1 MLTSIGRLTLL
12 ALLAS
17 LTLTGCGSVAK
28 LLRPDAGNVTAE
40 PAAVTTMSPPAVVD
54 TPAPPASTDRAAGP
68 DTGPVPAAEEG
79 TSAPGNSPA
88 ALAEQLTDEARLEP
102 EDYDPWERFNQRT
115 FAFNRG
121 FDRYV
126 LKPAAKAYDVVM
138 PEPWQAMISRAF
150 ENLRW
155 PVRFVNNLLQQKW
168 GGAGRELARF
178 LINTTAG
185 VAGFWDPARDYWH
198 IEASPAD
205 FGQTL
210 GKWGTKPGPYLV
222 LPLLPPMTVRDGVG
236 LGVDGATSPMTYFV
250 APFFWDGF
258 GLKGGDT
265 VNDRAMNIDLYQGF
279 EESVVDM
286 YSAVRNAYLRKRE
299 QRIKE

>member
-28 LLRPDAGNVTAE
+28 LLRPDAGNVTAD
-40 PAAVTTMSPPAVVD
+40 P
-54 TPAPPASTDRAAGP
+54 AAGP

-88 ALAEQLTDEARLEP
+88 ALAEQLTEARLEP

-121 FDRYV
+121 VDRYV
-126 LKPAAKAYDVVM
+126 VKPAAKAYDVIV

-198 IEASPAD
+198 IEPSPAD

-210 GKWGTKPGPYLV
+210 GKWGVKPGPYLV

-236 LGVDGATSPMTYFV
+236 LGVDGATNPMTYFV

-265 VNDRAMNIDLYQGF
+265 VNDRAMNIDLYEGF

>member
-28 LLRPDAGNVTAE
+28 LLRPDAGNVTAD
-40 PAAVTTMSPPAVVD
+40 P
-54 TPAPPASTDRAAGP
+54 AAGP

-88 ALAEQLTDEARLEP
+88 ALAEQLTEARLEP

-121 FDRYV
+121 VDRYV
-126 LKPAAKAYDVVM
+126 VKPAAKAYDVIV

-258 GLKGGDT
+258 GLKAGDT
-265 VNDRAMNIDLYQGF
+265 VNDRAMNIDLYEGF

>member
-1 MLTSIGRLTLL
+1 MLTSIGRRTLL

-17 LTLTGCGSVAK
+17 LPLAGCGSVAK

-54 TPAPPASTDRAAGP
+54 TPALPASTDRAAGP

-88 ALAEQLTDEARLEP
+88 ALAEQLTEARLEP

-138 PEPWQAMISRAF
+138 PEPWQAMHVSLARCGGDLIARIVCDQ
-150 ENLRW
+150 R
-155 PVRFVNNLLQQKW
+155 VRRRFCEGHW
-168 GGAGRELARF
+168 GGAQECAS
-178 LINTTAG
+178 G
-185 VAGFWDPARDYWH
+185 V
-198 IEASPAD
+198 
-205 FGQTL
+205 
-210 GKWGTKPGPYLV
+210 
-222 LPLLPPMTVRDGVG
+222 
-236 LGVDGATSPMTYFV
+236 
-250 APFFWDGF
+250 
-258 GLKGGDT
+258 
-265 VNDRAMNIDLYQGF
+265 VNDRGQ
-279 EESVVDM
+279 
-286 YSAVRNAYLRKRE
+286 
-299 QRIKE
+299 

>member
-54 TPAPPASTDRAAGP
+54 TPAPPA
-68 DTGPVPAAEEG
+68 
-79 TSAPGNSPA
+79 
-88 ALAEQLTDEARLEP
+88 
-102 EDYDPWERFNQRT
+102 
-115 FAFNRG
+115 
-121 FDRYV
+121 
-126 LKPAAKAYDVVM
+126 
-138 PEPWQAMISRAF
+138 
-150 ENLRW
+150 
-155 PVRFVNNLLQQKW
+155 
-168 GGAGRELARF
+168 
-178 LINTTAG
+178 TAG

-265 VNDRAMNIDLYQGF
+265 VNDRAQNIDLYDGF

-286 YSAVRNAYLRKRE
+286 YSAVRNGYLRKRE

>member
-28 LLRPDAGNVTAE
+28 LLRPDAGNVTAD
-40 PAAVTTMSPPAVVD
+40 P
-54 TPAPPASTDRAAGP
+54 AAGP

-88 ALAEQLTDEARLEP
+88 ALAEQLTEARLEP

-121 FDRYV
+121 VDRYV
-126 LKPAAKAYDVVM
+126 VKPAAKAYDVIV

-236 LGVDGATSPMTYFV
+236 LGVDGATSPMSYFV

-258 GLKGGDT
+258 GLKAGDT
-265 VNDRAMNIDLYQGF
+265 VNDRAMNIDLYEGF

>member
-28 LLRPDAGNVTAE
+28 LLRPDAGNVTAD
-40 PAAVTTMSPPAVVD
+40 P
-54 TPAPPASTDRAAGP
+54 AAGP

-88 ALAEQLTDEARLEP
+88 ALAEQLTEARLEP

-121 FDRYV
+121 VDRYV
-126 LKPAAKAYDVVM
+126 VKPAAKAYDVIV

-185 VAGFWDPARDYWH
+185 VAGFWDPARDYWD
-198 IEASPAD
+198 IEPGPAD

-210 GKWGTKPGPYLV
+210 GKWGVKPGPYLV

-236 LGVDGATSPMTYFV
+236 LGVDGATNPMTYFV

-258 GLKGGDT
+258 GLKAGDT

>member
-28 LLRPDAGNVTAE
+28 LLRPDAGNVTAD
-40 PAAVTTMSPPAVVD
+40 P
-54 TPAPPASTDRAAGP
+54 AAGP

-88 ALAEQLTDEARLEP
+88 ALAEQLTEARLEP

-121 FDRYV
+121 VDRYV
-126 LKPAAKAYDVVM
+126 VKPAAKAYDVIV

-185 VAGFWDPARDYWH
+185 VAGFWDPARDYWD
-198 IEASPAD
+198 IEPGPAD

-210 GKWGTKPGPYLV
+210 GKWGVKPGPYLV

-250 APFFWDGF
+250 APFIWDGF
-258 GLKGGDT
+258 GLKAGDT
-265 VNDRAMNIDLYQGF
+265 VNDRAINIDLYQGF

>member
-17 LTLTGCGSVAK
+17 LTLTGCGSGAK

-40 PAAVTTMSPPAVVD
+40 PAA
-54 TPAPPASTDRAAGP
+54 APPASTDRAAGP

-88 ALAEQLTDEARLEP
+88 ALAEQLTEARLEP

-121 FDRYV
+121 LDRYV
-126 LKPAAKAYDVVM
+126 VKPAAKAYDVVM

-155 PVRFVNNLLQQKW
+155 PVRFVNN
-168 GGAGRELARF
+168 
-178 LINTTAG
+178 
-185 VAGFWDPARDYWH
+185 
-198 IEASPAD
+198 
-205 FGQTL
+205 
-210 GKWGTKPGPYLV
+210 
-222 LPLLPPMTVRDGVG
+222 
-236 LGVDGATSPMTYFV
+236 
-250 APFFWDGF
+250 
-258 GLKGGDT
+258 
-265 VNDRAMNIDLYQGF
+265 
-279 EESVVDM
+279 
-286 YSAVRNAYLRKRE
+286 
-299 QRIKE
+299 

>member
-28 LLRPDAGNVTAE
+28 LLRPDAGNVTAD
-40 PAAVTTMSPPAVVD
+40 P
-54 TPAPPASTDRAAGP
+54 AAGP

-88 ALAEQLTDEARLEP
+88 ALAEQLTEARLEP

-121 FDRYV
+121 VDRYV
-126 LKPAAKAYDVVM
+126 VKPAAKAYDVIV

-236 LGVDGATSPMTYFV
+236 LGVDGATSPMSYFV

-258 GLKGGDT
+258 GLKAGDT
-265 VNDRAMNIDLYQGF
+265 VNDRAINIDLYQGF

>member
-28 LLRPDAGNVTAE
+28 LLRPHAGNVTAE

-88 ALAEQLTDEARLEP
+88 ALAEQLTEARLEP

-121 FDRYV
+121 LDRYV
-126 LKPAAKAYDVVM
+126 VKPAAKAYRSEEHTSELQSHSDLVC
-138 PEPWQAMISRAF
+138 R
-150 ENLRW
+150 
-155 PVRFVNNLLQQKW
+155 LLLEK
-168 GGAGRELARF
+168 
-178 LINTTAG
+178 
-185 VAGFWDPARDYWH
+185 
-198 IEASPAD
+198 
-205 FGQTL
+205 
-210 GKWGTKPGPYLV
+210 K
-222 LPLLPPMTVRDGVG
+222 
-236 LGVDGATSPMTYFV
+236 
-250 APFFWDGF
+250 
-258 GLKGGDT
+258 
-265 VNDRAMNIDLYQGF
+265 
-279 EESVVDM
+279 
-286 YSAVRNAYLRKRE
+286 
-299 QRIKE
+299 

>member
-28 LLRPDAGNVTAE
+28 LLRPDAGNVTAD
-40 PAAVTTMSPPAVVD
+40 P
-54 TPAPPASTDRAAGP
+54 AAGP

-88 ALAEQLTDEARLEP
+88 ALAEQQTEARLEP

-121 FDRYV
+121 VDRYV
-126 LKPAAKAYDVVM
+126 VKPAAKAYDVIV

-258 GLKGGDT
+258 GLKAGDT
-265 VNDRAMNIDLYQGF
+265 VNDRAMNIDLYEGF

>member
-28 LLRPDAGNVTAE
+28 LLRPDAGNVTAD
-40 PAAVTTMSPPAVVD
+40 P
-54 TPAPPASTDRAAGP
+54 AAGP

-88 ALAEQLTDEARLEP
+88 ALAEQLTEARLEP

-121 FDRYV
+121 VDRYV
-126 LKPAAKAYDVVM
+126 VKPAAKAYDVVM
-138 PEPWQAMISRAF
+138 PEPWQAMISRAL

-185 VAGFWDPARDYWH
+185 VAGFWDPARDYWD
-198 IEASPAD
+198 IEPGPAD

-210 GKWGTKPGPYLV
+210 GKWGVKPGPYLV

-236 LGVDGATSPMTYFV
+236 LGVDGATNPMTYFV

-258 GLKGGDT
+258 GLKAGDT

>member
-1 MLTSIGRLTLL
+1 M
-12 ALLAS
+12 
-17 LTLTGCGSVAK
+17 
-28 LLRPDAGNVTAE
+28 
-40 PAAVTTMSPPAVVD
+40 
-54 TPAPPASTDRAAGP
+54 
-68 DTGPVPAAEEG
+68 PAAEEG

-88 ALAEQLTDEARLEP
+88 ALAEQLTEARLEP

-198 IEASPAD
+198 IEPSPAD

-210 GKWGTKPGPYLV
+210 GKWGAKPGPYLV

-250 APFFWDGF
+250 APFIWDGF
-258 GLKGGDT
+258 GLKAGDT
-265 VNDRAMNIDLYQGF
+265 VNDRAINIDLYQGF

>member
-17 LTLTGCGSVAK
+17 LPLTGCGSVAK

-40 PAAVTTMSPPAVVD
+40 PAAVTTMSPPA
-54 TPAPPASTDRAAGP
+54 STDGAAGP
-68 DTGPVPAAEEG
+68 DKGPVPAAEEG
-79 TSAPGNSPA
+79 ASAPGNSPA
-88 ALAEQLTDEARLEP
+88 ALAEQQTEARLEP
-102 EDYDPWERFNQRT
+102 EDYDPWEGFNQRT

-121 FDRYV
+121 LDRYV
-126 LKPAAKAYDVVM
+126 LKPAAKVYDVVM

-168 GGAGRELARF
+168 GGAGREFARF

-236 LGVDGATSPMTYFV
+236 LGVDGATSPMSYFV

-258 GLKGGDT
+258 GLKAGDT
-265 VNDRAMNIDLYQGF
+265 VNDRAINIDLYQGF